1 MTRLSTLKN
10 SLLAASVGLA
20 LALPAVSA
28 SAHPAA
34 DKPEQPRLQL
44 SAEASTSIATD
55 ELTVRLAYEKDG
67 PTASALNADVLRTL
81 TDALAQAKKVAG
93 VEARLSSVHTN
104 PNWDGAGKRKGWKV
118 RGEIVLRG
126 KNIAGLSE
134 LSGKLSETLQLA
146 GVDYGVSEEL
156 AAETR
161 KALIADAAR
170 AFKDKA
176 QASVSALGFSG
187 YDIADVS
194 LGDGIQASPPIA
206 YKARGAVMS
215 MQADSAS
222 LPTEGGTQR
231 LSVTFSG
238 SVLLKR

>member
-1 MTRLSTLKN
+1 MTKLFSLKKHQ
-10 SLLAASVGLA
+10 LAAAGVALTLSVT
-20 LALPAVSA
+20 SA
-28 SAHPAA
+28 FAHPFS

-44 SAEASTSIATD
+44 SAEANATVATD

-67 PTASALNADVLRTL
+67 PTAAALNADVLRTL
-81 TDALAQAKKVAG
+81 TEALAYAKKVSG

-156 AAETR
+156 AAATR

-170 AFKDKA
+170 AFKEKA
-176 QASVSALGFSG
+176 QASVSALGFTG
-187 YDIADVS
+187 YEIADVS

-215 MQADSAS
+215 MQAETAS
-222 LPTEGGTQR
+222 LPTEGGTHR